1 MSIRAFDDRDPT
13 IVYSTGWAQAGSSL
27 EYNST
32 TTWTALAGSTAQ
44 ISFRGKLFL
53 CPPNIFTANQ
63 PTQPPKP
70 KRNGHWR
77 VWYDKCQRQRLG
89 YTRISLQHRWRPSST
104 LQSCP
109 SSPSAIQPA
118 VLPVPSSP
126 RGGSCVDH
134 HERGC
139 ESGPILPR
147 FCEGAVQ

>member
-1 MSIRAFDDRDPT
+1 LMTGTHRLFIRLVGLKLARVSNITAPPPLLRWLDRLLEFHSAVSFFCAFQ
-13 IVYSTGWAQAGSSL
+13 IYSQLT
-27 EYNST
+27 
-32 TTWTALAGSTAQ
+32 
-44 ISFRGKLFL
+44 
-53 CPPNIFTANQ
+53 
-63 PTQPPKP
+63 PPKP